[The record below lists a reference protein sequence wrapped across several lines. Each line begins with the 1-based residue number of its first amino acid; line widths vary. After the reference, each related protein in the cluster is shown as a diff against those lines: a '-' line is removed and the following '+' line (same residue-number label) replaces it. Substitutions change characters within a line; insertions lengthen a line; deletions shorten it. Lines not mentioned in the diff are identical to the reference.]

1 MDVADHG
8 KPTHPSPFE
17 FKEQR
22 MVLASSRTTMQFP
35 VAAGTRS

>member
-17 FKEQR
+17 LKDQR
-22 MVLASSRTTMQFP
+22 IVLPSSRTKMQFP